1 MIVAFLQARTDSAR
15 LPNKVLKPILG
26 KPMIIH
32 QLERT
37 ARSSKIDKL
46 ILLTSDEPND
56 DKLANRVKEHGFNL
70 FRGSKDNVLERFYFC
85 AKSLN
90 LNSNDII
97 VRLTGDCPLHDSKI
111 IDELIE
117 AYQKSEVDY
126 MANCVEPLYPDGLDA
141 EVFSF
146 RALEEAYNQATK
158 TSQKE
163 HVTPYIRESSN
174 FISRDLEGDKI
185 YPQWRLTVDEPSDFE
200 VVEKIYQHFNHNK
213 FDFKEMITFLEQHPE
228 IIAINST
235 INRNEG
241 YLKSLK
247 EDLKED

>member
-1 MIVAFLQARTDSAR
+1 MIVAFLQARTDSTR
-15 LPNKVLKPILG
+15 LPNKVLKPILD

-56 DKLANRVKEHGFNL
+56 DKLANVVKEHGFNL
-70 FRGSKDNVLERFYFC
+70 FRGSKDNVLERFYLC
-85 AKSLN
+85 AKSLK
-90 LNSNDII
+90 LNNNDII

-117 AYQKSEVDY
+117 AYQNSRVDY
-126 MANCVEPLYPDGLDA
+126 MANCIEPLYPDGLDV

-146 RALEEAYNQATK
+146 RALQEAYHKASK
-158 TSQKE
+158 SSQKE
-163 HVTPYIRESSN
+163 HATPYIRESSD
-174 FISRDLEGDKI
+174 FISKDLEGDKV

-200 VVEKIYQHFNHNK
+200 VVKKIYQYFNHNK
-213 FDFKEMITFLEQHPE
+213 FSFKEMVAFLEQHPE